1 MRSSWIAACAI
12 GLAVSAALLLGS
24 VWGASSFMR
33 AAQDR
38 TIERV
43 RRDLQTYFDDET
55 VSTVAAKRF
64 LEMLPSG
71 GGDFKIVDR
80 DRMRELVRALGEVD
94 SKPESSRALP
104 RAHSVED
111 GQGSPVLGELE
122 RRAIALVHELR
133 LASAAC
139 TLLFGLA
146 CWLFWRPA
154 AIADAPTQAAR
165 IAACGAVLI
174 GSGYAVTWYHLGAAS
189 HGLVSPAIVIAT
201 GLVLSFMLD
210 ALFNDFRA
218 TRAVLD
224 ISRFWP

>member
-24 VWGASSFMR
+24 VWGASSFIR

-71 GGDFKIVDR
+71 GGDFKIVGR

-94 SKPESSRALP
+94 SSPNRVERSRARTASRMGRAP
-104 RAHSVED
+104 RYW
-111 GQGSPVLGELE
+111 GSWNGV
-122 RRAIALVHELR
+122 RSRW
-133 LASAAC
+133 S
-139 TLLFGLA
+139 T
-146 CWLFWRPA
+146 
-154 AIADAPTQAAR
+154 
-165 IAACGAVLI
+165 
-174 GSGYAVTWYHLGAAS
+174 SS
-189 HGLVSPAIVIAT
+189 VSPARP
-201 GLVLSFMLD
+201 
-210 ALFNDFRA
+210 ALCCSA
-218 TRAVLD
+218 
-224 ISRFWP
+224 